1 MDTRLRELSH
11 WASARF
17 VPSGQATLSVADFVS
32 VSDDASF
39 RRYFRC
45 PKLDQSIVI
54 MDAPPDKEP
63 LQGFHL
69 QLERIVTSVAMGRWE
84 SFTYSLACLA
94 LLRGGCRLQR

>member
-11 WASARF
+11 WASAEF
-17 VPSGQATLSVADFVS
+17 VPVGPNNTFGADFVS

-45 PKLDQSIVI
+45 PKLDQSIVF

-63 LQGFHL
+63 LQDFLAIGNAL
-69 QLERIVTSVAMGRWE
+69 SARVCLRR
-84 SFTYSLACLA
+84 SFMRSTLKLDF
-94 LLRGGCRLQR
+94 